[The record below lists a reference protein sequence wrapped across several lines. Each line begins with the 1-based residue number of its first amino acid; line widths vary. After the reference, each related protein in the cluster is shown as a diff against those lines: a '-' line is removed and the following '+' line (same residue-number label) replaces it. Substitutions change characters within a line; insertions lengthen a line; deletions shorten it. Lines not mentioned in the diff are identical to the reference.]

1 MLRKSGLAMV
11 LAFFVCEVIFVS
23 GALAQEFQKAP
34 IILRASDVLPREL
47 LSDPNYTIKETVK
60 SDGLVNLYEVDTP
73 YGNIK
78 VESTA
83 LLLKRVAELRALSKI
98 EELKGTNVYLE
109 AAKGAALGPVK
120 TAEGL
125 VTDPVG
131 TVTGVVSG
139 IGNFFGKVS
148 DSVTSSDPHKDKA
161 LNAIAGQSAFK
172 REYAYQFGI
181 DPYTNFEPLQKAL
194 NDLAWTAAVGGLTVK
209 AAMMAVPGAAGAVV
223 GYSGT
228 AETMRNLV
236 RDKTPPELEKMNRA
250 SLYDMNIVDPLAS
263 VFLLSTTYS
272 PLEKTFLVGALA
284 SMTGV
289 KDRGIFVESAAIDC
303 EESVALFMRVRAG
316 MMGQYFEKTRN
327 VDRFVS
333 AGGVPVLLTKNG
345 VILGIFPLDHVAWTA
360 GFGQKE
366 MAVSDAIQKMPG
378 VKGKELWITGTV
390 DPVARTALEKRGWK
404 VQDKVEGRL
413 LNTVLKAYG
422 PIRQGWLED
431 RLQIAEI
438 PIPK

>member
-1 MLRKSGLAMV
+1 MLRKSRLAMV
-11 LAFFVCEVIFVS
+11 SLFFVCGMIFIS
-23 GALAQEFQKAP
+23 GALAQDFQKAP

-47 LSDPNYTIKETVK
+47 LSGPNYTIKETVK
-60 SDGLVNLYEVDTP
+60 SDGLINIYEVETQ
-73 YGNIK
+73 YGLLK
-78 VESTA
+78 AESTA

-98 EELKGTNVYLE
+98 EELKGTDVYLK

-131 TVTGVVSG
+131 TASGVVSG

-209 AAMMAVPGAAGAVV
+209 AAMMAVPGAAGVAV

-228 AETMRNLV
+228 AETMKNLV
-236 RDKTPPELEKMNRA
+236 RDKTPAELEKINRE
-250 SLYDMNIVDPLAS
+250 SLRAMRVDDGLTDH
-263 VFLLSTTYS
+263 FLSGTSYS
-272 PLEKTFLVGALA
+272 PREKTFLVGALA

-289 KDRGIFVESAAIDC
+289 SDRSIFIRLATMDC
-303 EESVALFMRVRAG
+303 EESVAVFMRVRAQL
-316 MMGQYFEKTRN
+316 MDLYQEKTHS
-327 VDRFVS
+327 VARFVS
-333 AGGVPVLLTKNG
+333 ADGVPLMLTKTG
-345 VILGIFPLDHVAWTA
+345 VIIGVFPLDYVGWTV
-360 GFGQKE
+360 GFGRKVTG
-366 MAVSDAIQKMPG
+366 VSNAIDVMPG
-378 VKGKELWITGTV
+378 IRGKELWVTGTI
-390 DPVARTALEKRGWK
+390 DPMARRVLESKGWK
-404 VQDKVEGRL
+404 LEDKIQDRL
-413 LNTVLKAYG
+413 LKK
-422 PIRQGWLED
+422 LE
-431 RLQIAEI
+431 L
-438 PIPK
+438 